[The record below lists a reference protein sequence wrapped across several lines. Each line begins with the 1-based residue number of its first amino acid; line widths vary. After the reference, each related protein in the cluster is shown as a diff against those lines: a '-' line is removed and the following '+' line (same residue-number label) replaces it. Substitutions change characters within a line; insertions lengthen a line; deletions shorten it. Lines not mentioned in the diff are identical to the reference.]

1 MQPIKPVQPQP
12 IYIDTSAFYALIDR
26 SDRHHEAAK
35 ALWPSLLDSHI
46 TLLTSSYVVCEAMS
60 LLQYRLGFAAAS
72 LWHKAVLEVVDVQWV
87 DSATHR
93 LGHELWM
100 SLGRQG
106 CSLVDCVSYITMNRH
121 QVEKAFCFKAAYT
134 DQGFTLLPGQ
144 CSQSQ
149 HTSFNDLVKAEPV
162 G

>member
-1 MQPIKPVQPQP
+1 MQPQR

-26 SDRHHEAAK
+26 SDRHHESAK

-46 TLLTSSYVVCEAMS
+46 NLLTSSYVVSEAMC

-72 LWHKAVLEVVDVQWV
+72 LWHKAVLEVVDVQWAER
-87 DSATHR
+87 ATHR

-100 SLGRQG
+100 SLGRLG
-106 CSLVDCVSYITMNRH
+106 YSLVDCVSFVTMNRH
-121 QVEKAFCFKAAYT
+121 QVEKAFCFKAGYA

-144 CSQSQ
+144 SSPLP
-149 HTSFNDLVKAEPV
+149 HVAAGRLTS
-162 G
+162 